1 MATMS
6 SKLRWLNRLD
16 ALFRQKKAALPAKP
30 LQRFDQTR
38 QSQQAY
44 ESVNRG
50 VAQILLARIVGT
62 VGRYQDFDSQFRP
75 KANGVSDRY
84 LAIRRAMAA
93 GKSLP
98 PVSLYQIKEDYFILD
113 GHHRVTAARELGKT
127 HIRACILELLPG
139 ADTLENKLYLERI
152 EFRDRAG
159 LAETIELTEPG
170 QFDQLVQQVEFHQQF
185 LDKGCTGGVSFQQAA
200 ADWHRTIY
208 RPLRALVEGSGLVR
222 SFPGRTVDD
231 LYLYISVHQWQ
242 PGKTRKYGIGIDRLI
257 PKDME
262 AFREKM
268 AEYKEAEYPEMKREI
283 IVFVLLNVDGRQEAR
298 IMDRLLELDE
308 VDEVHSVHGSID
320 FVVKATLQRDL
331 LASDAEVISQFT
343 HGSIRTLRGVKS
355 TQTLIPGISRV
366 KGKKR
371 SDRLDAISTRG

>member
-1 MATMS
+1 MS
-6 SKLRWLNRLD
+6 SRPTILDRLK
-16 ALFRQKKAALPAKP
+16 AVFRPKEAGRAAKP
-30 LQRFDQTR
+30 MLHFDQMR
-38 QSQQAY
+38 ESQQAF

-50 VAQILLARIVGT
+50 VAQIPLEKIVGT

-75 KANGVSDRY
+75 KSNGISERY
-84 LAIRRAMAA
+84 LAIERAMVE

-98 PVSLYQIKEDYFILD
+98 PVSLYQIKEDFFILD
-113 GHHRVTAARELGKT
+113 GHHRFTAARKLGKT

-139 ADTLENKLYLERI
+139 TDTLENKLYLEKI
-152 EFRDRAG
+152 EFRDKAG
-159 LAETIELTEPG
+159 LADTIELTEPG
-170 QFDQLVQQVEFHQQF
+170 QFNRLERQIENHRQF
-185 LDKGCTGGVSFQQAA
+185 LNRSRKAELSYHQAA
-200 ADWHRTIY
+200 ADWYRTIY

-231 LYLYISVHQWQ
+231 LYLYISVHQWE
-242 PGKTRKYGIGIDRLI
+242 PGRTRKYGIGIDRLI

-283 IVFVLLNVDGRQEAR
+283 IVFVLLNVDGRYESR

-343 HGSIRTLRGVKS
+343 HGSIRTMRGIRS
-355 TQTLIPGISRV
+355 TQTLIPGISRIKE
-366 KGKKR
+366 KGKT
-371 SDRLDAISTRG
+371 DQPV